1 MVNEDKHWENWTNI
15 RETSSVPGDTPCLQ
29 WVEQRASEAV
39 IPDSSRGT
47 AARSGNLTKKGLT
60 CKKDA
65 LSETRTKTNGRLLRK
80 YSTIQDWLFSSKN
93 IITVEE
99 KMKQFNDLF
108 KILLDVHQENNQ
120 LLGNDERCRD
130 DNWFDDVD
138 T

>member
-80 YSTIQDWLFSSKN
+80 YSTIQD
-93 IITVEE
+93 
-99 KMKQFNDLF
+99 
-108 KILLDVHQENNQ
+108 
-120 LLGNDERCRD
+120 
-130 DNWFDDVD
+130 
-138 T
+138 